1 MVYHDRKIKQKE
13 VDISLACEMLEYVLM
28 NHFDVAIVISDKNF
42 TGNSEGLVS
51 GKESEGRGLQ

>member
-1 MVYHDRKIKQKE
+1 M
-13 VDISLACEMLEYVLM
+13 ACEMLEYVLM